1 MTRKIHN
8 VKQGNYCKSN
18 NQKGDGAMILAMPNV
33 KELLTELRENDWY
46 ITAYPFAFGNKEY
59 VVVFEDLRE
68 LDKGTQFYG
77 ACMTFIDVQ
86 NEKRRLETYVNS
98 YNFKKDSKEL
108 IEFFGIE
115 AKGYTGNSIIWQLYN
130 ALNEATPTKFSPIE
144 EKYKKYAVEVID
156 AHEGKEGL
164 CCYKAVRNG
173 KKANGEQIRRSA
185 KNTAKIRL
193 LRPELYALIGEKDDT
208 ISFYFRQEN
217 EIDTPMILLAFNN
230 SYNKK
235 S

>member
-18 NQKGDGAMILAMPNV
+18 NQKGDGAMMLAMPNI
-33 KELLTELRENDWY
+33 KTLLAELRENNWY
-46 ITAYPFAFGNKEY
+46 ITAYPFVFCNKEY
-59 VVVFEDLRE
+59 AVVFEDLRE
-68 LDKGTQFYG
+68 LDKGTQYY
-77 ACMTFIDVQ
+77 AVCLTFIDVKDE
-86 NEKRRLETYVNS
+86 NRRVETYVNS
-98 YNFKKDSKEL
+98 YEFKRDNKEL

-115 AKGYTGNSIIWQLYN
+115 AEGHFGRNMIWQLYD
-130 ALNEATPTKFSPIE
+130 ALNKATPTKFSPIE
-144 EKYKKYAVEVID
+144 EKYKRYAVDIID
-156 AHEGKEGL
+156 TKEGKEGL

-193 LRPELYALIGEKDDT
+193 LRPELYALVGEKDDT

-217 EIDTPMILLAFNN
+217 EIDTPTILLMLNN
-230 SYNKK
+230 SHNNK